1 MSPVYKDKNG
11 TWYFKVCIK
20 GRQFLRRGFAT
31 KKEATTAA
39 ATFLLENE
47 KRPKEK
53 KKELTYVELLQE
65 YKKFAKRE
73 FKITYYLKLCKQIDN
88 YYSTL
93 FKNVPISKLTMADV
107 NNVRKIIDSKNILIE
122 TKNDHRSFLLR
133 FFKWVKIYYGYD
145 FYIIERM
152 QSFKDYE
159 VKKSVIKNDMVQ
171 HEDFIK
177 MYKSCD
183 SLFYKLAFLTMYLF
197 GLRVGEL
204 LALKVNAF
212 DFVNKS
218 FEVYQEVCFR
228 TGLGHYVI
236 VPP

>member
-11 TWYFKVCIK
+11 TWFFKVCIK
-20 GRQFLRRGFAT
+20 GRQFLRRGFSS

-39 ATFLLENE
+39 ATFLLEND
-47 KRPKEK
+47 KRPKEQ

-73 FKITYYLKLCKQIDN
+73 FKITYYLKLSKEIDN

-93 FKNVPISKLTMADV
+93 FKNIIISKLTYSDV
-107 NNVRKIIDSKNILIE
+107 ANARKLIDKSNVSTK
-122 TKNDHRSFLLR
+122 TKNRHRGFLIR
-133 FFKWVKIYYGYD
+133 FFKWVKTYYNYD
-145 FYIIERM
+145 FYFIERM
-152 QSFKDYE
+152 QTFKDYE
-159 VKKSVIKNDMVQ
+159 VKKTVAKNDMVQ
-171 HEDFIK
+171 HDEFIK
-177 MYKSCD
+177 IYKQCD
-183 SLFYKLAFLTMYLF
+183 NPFYKLAFLTFYLF

-204 LALKVNAF
+204 LGLKVNAF
-212 DFVNKS
+212 DFQQKK